1 MKTLSVGKNTH
12 SILRLELTNQCNFK
26 CSYCF
31 CAEQI
36 SEKNGTYLETQ
47 KAKKLI
53 DQASEMGVR
62 RFILIGGEPL
72 MHPDILD
79 IISYITDKRGY
90 SSLVTNGSLLM
101 GNKGEQMIQDLAAA
115 GLRYIAISLDG
126 IEGHDPIRLGAVNH
140 KLANV
145 AIKAKKY
152 LRTIIIS
159 VVNEHNIAHLDA
171 MYNFAKANKLEWKIN
186 THMQTPDSLEIG
198 EQQSIQNYDNLFK
211 AYQDLLKRHFNDG
224 QIIGLDIGG
233 IHHNYEKTALD
244 MHEFTEVSHPCD
256 YRKGTI
262 NINPK
267 GELTICP
274 LLTKPL
280 VNTDAYDHLSHAC
293 AKVESEEDFYSIRSG
308 ELSHCHQCKYFS
320 LCGGGCRAHAS
331 LYQTQMSPDPMKC
344 LTMPRWEKY
353 ILPLLPKDIQA
364 AKKKLIHNNGKP
376 PFYSG
381 TKMPARHHHF

>member
-1 MKTLSVGKNTH
+1 MKTLSVSKNTH

-62 RFILIGGEPL
+62 RFILIGGEQL

-211 AYQDLLKRHFNDG
+211 AYRALLKRHFNDG

-280 VNTDAYDHLSHAC
+280 VNTDAYGHLSHAC

-308 ELSHCHQCKYFS
+308 ELNHCHQS
-320 LCGGGCRAHAS
+320 LN
-331 LYQTQMSPDPMKC
+331 Q
-344 LTMPRWEKY
+344 
-353 ILPLLPKDIQA
+353 
-364 AKKKLIHNNGKP
+364 
-376 PFYSG
+376 
-381 TKMPARHHHF
+381 HFGIS